1 MTCRLVVGFSMEIAF
16 LYVVKNGG
24 EGRLVDSVPTFK
36 TCLVDVRDGPIPSK
50 VVAYKLVGCTIFPI
64 VDDALNFY

>member
-1 MTCRLVVGFSMEIAF
+1 MGHMTCRLVVGFSVEIAF

-36 TCLVDVRDGPIPSK
+36 TCLVDVRDGPFH
-50 VVAYKLVGCTIFPI
+50 LR
-64 VDDALNFY
+64 L